1 MKKLLMVGLLPFIR
15 MISVFSGLWPRSNNL
30 WVFGSYKN
38 SFTDNSKYL
47 FIHVTEK
54 NPEIRAVWITS
65 DNAVIETIR
74 AAGGIAFQRWSVRG
88 VLSVLR
94 ARHWFVSAYVSDIN
108 AYLSRGAT
116 LVNLWHGV
124 PLKKIEF
131 DIENGPLARVFH
143 SPTFLEKNLFYAA
156 LFRTPDYVLSTST
169 FVTAN
174 SFSSAF
180 RVSRDKCLEFGYP
193 RLDPLTWSD
202 TEEQQWLARWGTPSM
217 RALKAEVKRFDQIYV
232 YMPTWRD
239 ANPNFLA
246 DAEFDF
252 VALNH
257 ELQKKNAL
265 LILKLHPATPVGSLE
280 LVKGFSNI
288 FSMDPYDDIYPLLS
302 QTTALITDY
311 SSIYIDYLMLQR
323 PICFFI
329 FDLEQYL
336 SASRGFYY
344 PYDEMT
350 PGVKA
355 RTAREFSEFM
365 VAGYPD
371 QYADARAT
379 IAEKLVQPAQG
390 NASNQIVTF
399 FKSI

>member
-1 MKKLLMVGLLPFIR
+1 MVGMLPFIK
-15 MISVFSGLWPRSNNL
+15 MASILSGLWPRSNNL

-47 FIHVTEK
+47 FIRITEK
-54 NPEIRAVWITS
+54 HPEIRAVWITS
-65 DNAVIETIR
+65 DNKVIETIR
-74 AAGGIAFQRWSVRG
+74 AAGGIAFQRWSVQG

-94 ARHWFVSAYVSDIN
+94 ARHWFVSAYVNDIN

-143 SPTFLEKNLFYAA
+143 SPTFLEKNLFYAP

-169 FVTAN
+169 YVTAK
-174 SFSSAF
+174 SFASAF
-180 RVSRDKCLEFGYP
+180 RVSQEKCLEFGYP
-193 RLDPLTWSD
+193 RLDPLTWTD
-202 TEEQQWLARWGTPSM
+202 VEQQQWLAKWGTPSI
-217 RALKAEVKRFDQIYV
+217 RWLKDEVKRFDYIYV

-246 DAEFDF
+246 DAGFDF
-252 VALNH
+252 VSLNSQ
-257 ELQKKNAL
+257 LQEKNAL
-265 LILKLHPATPVGSLE
+265 LILKLHAATPFKSLE
-280 LVKGFSNI
+280 MVKGFSNI
-288 FSMDPYDDIYPLLS
+288 LAMDPHDDVYPLLAE
-302 QTTALITDY
+302 TTALITDY
-311 SSIYIDYLMLQR
+311 SSIYIDYLMLER

-344 PYDEMT
+344 PYEEMT
-350 PGVKA
+350 PGIKA
-355 RTAREFSEFM
+355 RTAKEVSDFL
-365 VAGYPD
+365 VADYPD
-371 QYADARAT
+371 QYTDARAA
-379 IAEKLVQPAQG
+379 IAEKLVQRAQG
-390 NASNQIVTF
+390 NASDQIVTF

>member
-1 MKKLLMVGLLPFIR
+1 MKILLTVGLLPFIK
-15 MISVFSGLWPRSNNL
+15 IASFLSGFWPRSNKL

-65 DNAVIETIR
+65 DNTVIETIR
-74 AAGGIAFQRWSVRG
+74 AAGGIAFQRWSLQG

-108 AYLSRGAT
+108 AHLSRGAN

-143 SPTFLEKNLFYAA
+143 SPTFLEKNLFHAPI
-156 LFRTPDYVLSTST
+156 FRTPDYVLSTSS

-174 SFSSAF
+174 SFAPAF
-180 RVSRDKCLEFGYP
+180 RISQDKCLEFGYP
-193 RLDPLTWSD
+193 RLDPLTWDD
-202 TEEQQWLARWGTPSM
+202 TEEQQWLAKWGTSSIL
-217 RALKAEVKRFDQIYV
+217 ALKAKAKQFDHLYV

-239 ANPNFLA
+239 ANPNFLSEA
-246 DAEFDF
+246 GFDF
-252 VALNH
+252 VTLNRD
-257 ELQKKNAL
+257 LQKKNAL
-265 LILKLHPATPVGSLE
+265 LILKLHAATPSGSLKMVE
-280 LVKGFSNI
+280 GFSNI
-288 FSMDPYDDIYPLLS
+288 LAMNPHDDIYPLLS
-302 QTTALITDY
+302 KTTALITDY
-311 SSIYIDYLMLQR
+311 SSIYVDYLMLDR
-323 PICFFI
+323 PICFYI

-344 PYDEMT
+344 PYEEMT
-350 PGVKA
+350 PGVKM
-355 RTAREFSEFM
+355 RTPAEVSEFM
-365 VAGYPD
+365 VTDYAD
-371 QYADARAT
+371 QYAEARA
-379 IAEKLVQPAQG
+379 AVAKKLVQRAHG
-390 NASNQIVTF
+390 NASEKIVTF